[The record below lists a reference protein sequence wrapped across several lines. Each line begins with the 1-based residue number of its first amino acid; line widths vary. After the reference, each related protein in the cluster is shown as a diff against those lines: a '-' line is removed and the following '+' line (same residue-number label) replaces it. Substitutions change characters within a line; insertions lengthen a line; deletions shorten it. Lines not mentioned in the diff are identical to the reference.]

1 MSISTSSENRC
12 RSARDSFRVCGVG
25 DGDHGHLRPRTPTKR
40 GMGTHA
46 AGLGGAVR
54 VGANRWDCVG
64 GIIRQQDCRPGVPG
78 LRPLGRSKDTPTMG
92 LGPPPGPPPGH
103 KSFYAARSRSS
114 ELNSAFV
121 AAQAGRGAGRDAR
134 GLAAGRQQ
142 AGRRAENWGRQG
154 DWPQKLVT
162 ARSREKDC
170 RGRYRQREKGSRTR
184 CQETAPCSIAVSL
197 SPISFLHPL

>member
-1 MSISTSSENRC
+1 M
-12 RSARDSFRVCGVG
+12 
-25 DGDHGHLRPRTPTKR
+25 
-40 GMGTHA
+40 
-46 AGLGGAVR
+46 
-54 VGANRWDCVG
+54 G
-64 GIIRQQDCRPGVPG
+64 GIIRQQDCRPRVPG
-78 LRPLGRSKDTPTMG
+78 LTPLGRSKDTPTMG

-142 AGRRAENWGRQG
+142 AGGRAENWGRQG

-162 ARSREKDC
+162 ARSREKGC

-184 CQETAPCSIAVSL
+184 CQEAAPCPIAAL
-197 SPISFLHPL
+197 PAPISFLHPLQAPVWTLLLAWPRAWGVALAGTRGKLSARAGREDPSSRLCPLSLNPKLLTQT